1 MTRYILIRILQAM
14 VSIIGVSIIT
24 FFLVHLSGDP
34 VQLMA
39 PIDATKED
47 MQELRVTLGLDRPLH
62 VQYWNY
68 AKKAVRGDFGESLR
82 FAKPAFDMFKERFPN
97 TVRLAVAGFSF
108 ALLFGLSV
116 GILSA
121 VNVGR
126 GFDNFGKIFALLGQA
141 LPNFWVAI
149 MLILIFSVQLR
160 LLPTSG
166 TGSWQHYIMP
176 AFTLGWLS
184 TASLTR
190 LTRSTMLD
198 VLDAEYIKTA
208 RIKGVGQFFVVTKH
222 AFKNAGA
229 PVLTMATQ
237 QFVTALNGTII
248 IETIFSWPGI
258 GRLAVEAVFSRD
270 FVVVQMVILIASTI
284 FVTAML
290 IVDIL
295 YAYLDP
301 RVRLSRN

>member
-14 VSIIGVSIIT
+14 ISIIGVSIIT

-39 PIDATKED
+39 PIDATEED

-62 VQYWNY
+62 IQYWSY

-82 FAKPAFDMFKERFPN
+82 FEKPAFDMFKERYPN
-97 TVRLAVAGFSF
+97 TVRLAIAGFSF
-108 ALLFGLSV
+108 AIVVGLSV
-116 GILSA
+116 GLLSA

-126 GFDNFGKIFALLGQA
+126 SFDNFGKIFALLGQA

-149 MLILIFSVQLR
+149 MLILLFSVKLR
-160 LLPTSG
+160 MFPTSG
-166 TGSWQHYIMP
+166 VGSWEHYVLP
-176 AFTLGWLS
+176 GFTLGWLG
-184 TASLTR
+184 TAALTR

-208 RIKGVGQFFVVTKH
+208 RIKGVGQFSVVTKH
-222 AFKNAGA
+222 AFKNAAA
-229 PVLTMATQ
+229 PVLTMATT
-237 QFVTALNGTII
+237 QFVHALNGTVI
-248 IETIFSWPGI
+248 IEQIFNWPGV
-258 GRLAVEAVFSRD
+258 GRLAVEAVFARD
-270 FVVVQMVILIASTI
+270 FPVVQMVILIGSTV
-284 FVTAML
+284 FVLAML
-290 IVDIL
+290 LVDIL

-301 RVRLSRN
+301 RVRLSK

>member
-1 MTRYILIRILQAM
+1 MIRYILIRILQAI

-24 FFLVHLSGDP
+24 FFLTHLSGDP

-39 PIDATKED
+39 PTDATVED
-47 MQELRVTLGLDRPLH
+47 MQELRVTLGLDKPFH
-62 VQYWNY
+62 VQYWSY
-68 AKKAVRGDFGESLR
+68 ATKAIRGDFGESLR
-82 FAKPAFDMFKERFPN
+82 FEKPAFEMFKERYPN
-97 TVRLAVAGFSF
+97 TVRLAVAGFTF
-108 ALLFGLSV
+108 AILFGLSV

-121 VNVGR
+121 VNVG
-126 GFDNFGKIFALLGQA
+126 GNFDSFGKIFALLGQA

-149 MLILIFSVQLR
+149 MLILLFSVKLG

-176 AFTLGWLS
+176 AFTLGWLA

-208 RIKGVGQFFVVTKH
+208 RIKGVSQFFVVTKH

-229 PVLTMATQ
+229 PVVTMATT
-237 QFVTALNGTII
+237 QFVHALNGTVI
-248 IETIFSWPGI
+248 IEQIFNWPGV
-258 GRLAVEAVFSRD
+258 GRLVVEAVFARD
-270 FVVVQMVILIASTI
+270 FPVVQMVILIGSTV
-284 FVTAML
+284 FVVAML
-290 IVDIL
+290 LVDIL

-301 RVRLSRN
+301 RIRFTK